1 MQQHEAGRGLEE
13 AGLLQFLH
21 GLHEGGLRFGDIAD
35 QETFGAEALEA
46 SGNRALIGGRVADV
60 ELILADADIERGQG
74 CGATV
79 M

>member
-1 MQQHEAGRGLEE
+1 
-13 AGLLQFLH
+13 
-21 GLHEGGLRFGDIAD
+21 
-35 QETFGAEALEA
+35 
-46 SGNRALIGGRVADV
+46 LIGGRVADV